1 MKLLK
6 TLIRKIKKNFRSK
19 IKFANNKFYSCNICG
34 WNGRNFKSDKWHKY
48 STCPNCESDVRHRL
62 FVACL
67 EHTKDIGI
75 EFSLK
80 GKKVLHFAPETLISN
95 LMPNL
100 TTTYNTAD
108 FIRDDCDIKLDMC
121 DMKEVSSS
129 SFDVL
134 IAFDVLE
141 HVPNFRTALKEIN
154 RILIDNIGIAV
165 LSVPQRDNLIKT
177 YEDFSITEP
186 KDREKT
192 FGQWDHLRIFGDDF
206 ADEVTKQGFQVLEIS
221 WKSFNDIVA
230 SKYMLKHPIPSSD
243 INATNNRRI
252 YICRKNKKR

>member
-1 MKLLK
+1 
-6 TLIRKIKKNFRSK
+6 
-19 IKFANNKFYSCNICG
+19 
-34 WNGRNFKSDKWHKY
+34 
-48 STCPNCESDVRHRL
+48 
-62 FVACL
+62 
-67 EHTKDIGI
+67 
-75 EFSLK
+75 
-80 GKKVLHFAPETLISN
+80 
-95 LMPNL
+95 MPNL

-108 FIRDDCDIKLDMC
+108 FIRDDCDMKLDMC

-177 YEDFSITEP
+177 YEDSSITAP

-192 FGQWDHLRIFGDDF
+192 FGQWDHLRIFGDEF